1 FDNPENP
8 KIIEDFIE
16 ALGAKAIKYPY
27 RTECCGGYLSVN
39 NKELAENMSEK
50 IIRSAE
56 LNGIE
61 EIITACP
68 LCKYNLE
75 EKSSKIKVT
84 YFTELLAEA
93 LEIKAEE
100 E

>member
-1 FDNPENP
+1 
-8 KIIEDFIE
+8 
-16 ALGAKAIKYPY
+16 
-27 RTECCGGYLSVN
+27 
-39 NKELAENMSEK
+39 MSEK

-56 LNGIE
+56 LNDIE

-75 EKSSKIKVT
+75 EKSSNVKVT

-93 LEIKAEE
+93 LNIETEE